1 MADKA
6 WKALERRV
14 AAFFHAIGRT
24 PLSGSNSRHN
34 TESDTLHPAI
44 YVECKQ
50 RARSGAVALFRDT
63 EAKARKEKKIP
74 VVALQQTGD
83 TRGWLIVCRPKDIFA
98 LASYAKDIETLPE
111 VEDEPCTPKL

>member
-6 WKALERRV
+6 WKAFERRV

-34 TESDTLHPAI
+34 TESDTLHPDL

-50 RARSGAVALFRDT
+50 RAKSGAVALFRET
-63 EAKARKEKKIP
+63 EAKARKEKKVP

-83 TRGWLIVCRPKDIFA
+83 TLGWLIVCRPKDIHA
-98 LASYAKDIETLPE
+98 LASYAMDVESLPEIETE
-111 VEDEPCTPKL
+111 A